1 MNNEQFNRGCT
12 IQHCNIMFSKEGSST
27 IGGKKDSP
35 LKKSDRRKLRDRTL
49 EILFTGDALSNES
62 AHENTSTKWTVRAE
76 KLVSDAIIASK
87 GGEVLSRKLK
97 LPNGENATLF
107 LRTPSCSAT
116 DDDASS
122 GPKHHA
128 SQNLSYD
135 EMIQSYPTTWPYK
148 HTTQS
153 ILLEYEDAD
162 RKVHLI
168 PLLPLLAALPPP
180 MPSSPLTK
188 VVSSS
193 NENDDDDNASIQYYR
208 IPNISVHPEVSKYLC
223 RGADLMSAGIRTFP
237 SPWAL
242 RQSKGLVT
250 ISIIGNPQPA
260 AIGLVDKILFR
271 EYCYPK
277 NGGTKGE
284 YDASKY
290 VGIGTKGI
298 CVRIINCYGDDLWK
312 LGKPKSLNQYE
323 EGGTLNPLT
332 GGVYDKGDYGNAG
345 FKEGKYVYPILR
357 PIDEDESESDI
368 DEDADEANNED
379 ENIYEEAVS
388 EIKEMKLSENVESAV
403 EQDSENVVSEE
414 KESQLESEQPVDHD
428 DILVN
433 AFFLSLLQILV
444 NKTSLPV
451 PVSTYYA
458 KHLMAAVPSGGPKL
472 DMKQTSYKK
481 IGPFLLEMAS
491 EGVIQLG
498 ANKDGKDKCAFLCQ
512 VVKNH
517 PDLVAFKKKLK
528 AENGLDAM
536 TSTTKGKTK
545 LAVVDLFIVPRHVAE
560 ILQLDKDEVMATN
573 AKTEERRGTGFLTKK
588 ECNALIESYIEREE
602 LKDTKGRV
610 LVNGPLCDAIYR
622 ASKKNKTSAEA
633 QEYPTSVKRKDLVE
647 MFFSKMD
654 KGHALVE
661 MPGSTIVKIGRGS
674 PPSVDI
680 EVENR
685 QGNKK
690 KFLTRIRGMEEYG
703 IDGESLSNDVSHR
716 FACSASVESNPVG
729 RPALKKN
736 RVELIF
742 QGRLDVE
749 LTALLTGD
757 EKISTHG
764 GAKNADYNLPKS
776 AINVVLRKGIP
787 AKKK

>member
-1 MNNEQFNRGCT
+1 
-12 IQHCNIMFSKEGSST
+12 
-27 IGGKKDSP
+27 
-35 LKKSDRRKLRDRTL
+35 
-49 EILFTGDALSNES
+49 
-62 AHENTSTKWTVRAE
+62 
-76 KLVSDAIIASK
+76 
-87 GGEVLSRKLK
+87 
-97 LPNGENATLF
+97 
-107 LRTPSCSAT
+107 
-116 DDDASS
+116 
-122 GPKHHA
+122 
-128 SQNLSYD
+128 
-135 EMIQSYPTTWPYK
+135 
-148 HTTQS
+148 
-153 ILLEYEDAD
+153 
-162 RKVHLI
+162 
-168 PLLPLLAALPPP
+168 
-180 MPSSPLTK
+180 
-188 VVSSS
+188 
-193 NENDDDDNASIQYYR
+193 
-208 IPNISVHPEVSKYLC
+208 
-223 RGADLMSAGIRTFP
+223 MSAGIRTFP
-237 SPWAL
+237 SPWTL

-298 CVRIINCYGDDLWK
+298 GVRIINCYGDDLWK
-312 LGKPKSLNQYE
+312 VAKLKSANQCD

-332 GGVYDKGDYGNAG
+332 GEVYDNGDYGNAG
-345 FKEGKYVYPILR
+345 FKEGKYVYPILK
-357 PIDEDESESDI
+357 PVDEDKDI
-368 DEDADEANNED
+368 DNED
-379 ENIYEEAVS
+379 ENTCEEAAN
-388 EIKEMKLSENVESAV
+388 EMKEMKLSENVEGV
-403 EQDSENVVSEE
+403 IEQDSKDHASEE
-414 KESQLESEQPVDHD
+414 QESQLESVQPVDHD
-428 DILVN
+428 DILAN
-433 AFFLSLLQILV
+433 AFFLSLLQILA
-444 NKTSLPV
+444 NKTSLPI

-458 KHLMAAVPSGGPKL
+458 KHLMAAVPPEGPKL
-472 DMKQTSYKK
+472 DMKQTTYKK

-498 ANKDGKDKCAFLCQ
+498 ASKDGKDKCAFLCQ

-528 AENGLDAM
+528 AENGLDAV
-536 TSTTKGKTK
+536 TSTAKGKTK

-560 ILQLDKDEVMATN
+560 ILQLDKDQVMATN

-610 LVNGPLCDAIYR
+610 LVNGPICDAIYC

-633 QEYPTSVKRKDLVE
+633 QEYPTSVKRKDLIE

-661 MPGSTIVKIGRGS
+661 MPGSIIVKIGRGP

-736 RVELIF
+736 RVELVF

-776 AINVVLRKGIP
+776 VINVVLRKGIP